1 MLRFELTIIGQN
13 AVTNRLRTAAAK
25 APGAVGDAAYRWAQ
39 DVRGKLKSTPYPPKR
54 PGQRYVRTGRLANSW
69 RAERVSQSRTVIT
82 NSAAYSGYVVG
93 NSRGERQ
100 AWFHRGRWW
109 RARDVIAESRPE
121 LKASVLREMDRLL
134 K

>member
-1 MLRFELTIIGQN
+1 MLRFELTITGQN

-25 APGAVGDAAYRWAQ
+25 APAAVGDATYRWAQ

-69 RAERVSQSRTVIT
+69 RAERRGKGRALIA
-82 NSAAYSGYVVG
+82 NSAGYSGYVVG
-93 NSRGERQ
+93 KKQ
-100 AWFHRGRWW
+100 AWMHRGRWW
-109 RARDVIAESRPE
+109 LGRTVLMESAPE
-121 LKASVLREMDRLL
+121 LEAAAIREIDKLL

>member
-25 APGAVGDAAYRWAQ
+25 APGAVGDATYRWAQ

-109 RARDVIAESRPE
+109 LSLIHISEPTRPY
-121 LKASVLREMDRLL
+121 
-134 K
+134 